1 MEYTF
6 KYEINAVDESF
17 YTEVEFKLEITEKMD
32 RRLKDSY
39 ISNKYNY
46 LEDDPEIYDIY
57 EMILEEVMSIVEM
70 DMDGNFI
77 ASDELEYVNFSY
89 PEEYNSM
96 TKEELKMV

>member
-17 YTEVEFKLEITEKMD
+17 YTEVEFKFEITEEMD
-32 RRLKDSY
+32 RRLKNSY

-57 EMILEEVMSIVEM
+57 EMILEEVMSIDEM
-70 DMDGNFI
+70 DMDGNLI
-77 ASDELEYVNFSY
+77 ASDEIEYVNFSY